1 MHAAEETASAAAAS
15 AAAASAAARST
26 ADRSSEPS
34 RPLQP
39 WRTWLR
45 RYWFIALPLPV
56 YLACLAHVWP
66 GFNTNDSTWQRAQ
79 FASGQY
85 SKHHSLLDTYV
96 FQGLL
101 GRNDLG
107 TTNLI
112 QSIVLASCII
122 ATLALLTRHL
132 SRRWIAALTLAYALY
147 PLFPL
152 YATIRTKDTVA
163 AGFTLLLAVALY
175 ELIASSERVDR
186 LSGSS
191 ERGEGGGRLSESGSR
206 SSKSNRLGIRDCSG
220 SRSMAD
226 TPVGPDA
233 TSTADD
239 AYTAL
244 PTAGTSRIGHSSAG
258 SPDEAT
264 AGSSIGTRQRLRAHA
279 SRITSPLLNSPWF
292 IAAVA
297 VLLFICNEYRKNNI
311 LFVLAVLVFLVIRYR
326 AQWKR
331 VVALIAAFA
340 MLTAA
345 WGVFEDYGLKAEPSE
360 TTEMLGVPLQQIG
373 YIYHENQNG
382 NPQNLPESADRY
394 FTSFRSADDWAK
406 NYQPL
411 IADQEKLFE
420 LDNGDLPEFLRHWA
434 SLCFSNFGSCVT
446 AYWQFEGSLVNPL
459 MVANDQYLY
468 ASGITHT
475 APEVLAE
482 SPVGLVPHYLLNVAL
497 LDWWLVALAI
507 MAVRRG
513 RAQLLSLFL
522 IPVGI
527 VLSIMVAA
535 LNVELRVLLAVF
547 LCAPMLTAVCLGDQ
561 DAGRLG
567 DPSCRD
573 EPTVRDSAREQ
584 ESFDEGH
591 DLSKAD

>member
-1 MHAAEETASAAAAS
+1 MHMHAAEETAS
-15 AAAASAAARST
+15 AAASAAARST

-85 SKHHSLLDTYV
+85 SKHHSLLDTFV

-101 GRNDLG
+101 GHNDLG

-122 ATLALLTRHL
+122 AALALLTRHL
-132 SRRWIAALTLAYALY
+132 SRRWIAALTLVYALY

-175 ELIASSERVDR
+175 ELIASSGGGGR

-191 ERGEGGGRLSESGSR
+191 ERGGGGGRLSESGSR
-206 SSKSNRLGIRDCSG
+206 SSKSNRLGTRDCSG

-226 TPVGPDA
+226 GTVGPDA

-239 AYTAL
+239 AYTAS
-244 PTAGTSRIGHSSAG
+244 PAAGTSRIEHSAG
-258 SPDEAT
+258 APAEAT

-279 SRITSPLLNSPWF
+279 SCITSPLLNNPWF

-311 LFVLAVLVFLVIRYR
+311 LFVVAVLVFLAIRYR

-345 WGVFEDYGLKAEPSE
+345 WGAFEDYGLKAEPSE

-434 SLCFSNFGSCVT
+434 SLCFSNFGSCVN

-482 SPVGLVPHYLLNVAL
+482 SPMGLVPHYLLNVAL

-513 RAQLLSLFL
+513 RARLLPLFL
-522 IPVGI
+522 IPAGI

-547 LCAPMLTAVCLGDQ
+547 LCTPMLTAVCLGNQ
-561 DAGRLG
+561 DACRLG
-567 DPSCRD
+567 DPSCLD

-584 ESFDEGH
+584 ESFDEGRAL
-591 DLSKAD
+591 LSRID

>member
-1 MHAAEETASAAAAS
+1 M
-15 AAAASAAARST
+15 
-26 ADRSSEPS
+26 
-34 RPLQP
+34 
-39 WRTWLR
+39 
-45 RYWFIALPLPV
+45 

-85 SKHHSLLDTYV
+85 SKHHSLLDTFV

-132 SRRWIAALTLAYALY
+132 SRRWVAALTLVYALY

-175 ELIASSERVDR
+175 ELIASS
-186 LSGSS
+186 GS
-191 ERGEGGGRLSESGSR
+191 GGRLSGGGSQFNTRGCHGSR
-206 SSKSNRLGIRDCSG
+206 NP
-220 SRSMAD
+220 AD
-226 TPVGPDA
+226 WTVGPDA
-233 TSTADD
+233 AGTADGT
-239 AYTAL
+239 YTTS
-244 PTAGTSRIGHSSAG
+244 PTASTSHFEHSAG
-258 SPDEAT
+258 SST
-264 AGSSIGTRQRLRAHA
+264 GSSTGTRQRLRAQA

-311 LFVLAVLVFLVIRYR
+311 LFVLAVLVFLAIRYR

-331 VVALIAAFA
+331 VAALIAAFA
-340 MLTAA
+340 LLTAA
-345 WGVFEDYGLKAEPSE
+345 WSAFEDYGLKAEPSE

-434 SLCFSNFGSCVT
+434 SLCFSNFGSCVN

-507 MAVRRG
+507 AAVRRG
-513 RAQLLSLFL
+513 RARLLPLFL
-522 IPVGI
+522 IPAGI

-547 LCAPMLTAVCLGDQ
+547 LCTPMLTAVCLGVQ
-561 DAGRLG
+561 GAGAGKEFRSIPDASH
-567 DPSCRD
+567 PNS
-573 EPTVRDSAREQ
+573 V
-584 ESFDEGH
+584 
-591 DLSKAD
+591 

>member
-1 MHAAEETASAAAAS
+1 MHMHAAEETASAAAAS
-15 AAAASAAARST
+15 AAARST
-26 ADRSSEPS
+26 ADHSSGPS
-34 RPLQP
+34 HPLQS

-79 FASGQY
+79 FAGGQY
-85 SKHHSLLDTYV
+85 SKHHSLLDTFV

-122 ATLALLTRHL
+122 AALALLTRHL
-132 SRRWIAALTLAYALY
+132 SRKWIAALTLVYALY

-175 ELIASSERVDR
+175 ELIASS
-186 LSGSS
+186 GS
-191 ERGEGGGRLSESGSR
+191 GGRLGRSSGRGGRPSESGSR
-206 SSKSNRLGIRDCSG
+206 SSKSNRLGTRDRSG

-226 TPVGPDA
+226 GTVGPDA
-233 TSTADD
+233 AGTADGT
-239 AYTAL
+239 YTTSPA
-244 PTAGTSRIGHSSAG
+244 AGTSRIEHSAG

-264 AGSSIGTRQRLRAHA
+264 AGSSIGTRQRLRAQA

-297 VLLFICNEYRKNNI
+297 VLLFICNEYRKNNV
-311 LFVLAVLVFLVIRYR
+311 LFVVAVLVFLAIRYR

-331 VVALIAAFA
+331 VAALIAAFA
-340 MLTAA
+340 LLTAA
-345 WGVFEDYGLKAEPSE
+345 WGAFEDYGLKAEPSE
-360 TTEMLGVPLQQIG
+360 ITEMLGVPLQQIG

-382 NPQNLPESADRY
+382 NPQNLPEPADRY

-475 APEVLAE
+475 APEVLAGL
-482 SPVGLVPHYLLNVAL
+482 PVGLVPHYLLNVAL

-507 MAVRRG
+507 MAARRG
-513 RAQLLSLFL
+513 RARLLPLFL
-522 IPVGI
+522 IPAGI

-547 LCAPMLTAVCLGDQ
+547 LCTPMLTAVCLGDR
-561 DAGRLG
+561 DACRLR
-567 DPSCRD
+567 DPRCLD
-573 EPTVRDSAREQ
+573 APTVQDTAREH
-584 ESFDEGH
+584 ESFDEGRAL
-591 DLSKAD
+591 LSRID

>member
-1 MHAAEETASAAAAS
+1 
-15 AAAASAAARST
+15 
-26 ADRSSEPS
+26 
-34 RPLQP
+34 
-39 WRTWLR
+39 
-45 RYWFIALPLPV
+45 
-56 YLACLAHVWP
+56 
-66 GFNTNDSTWQRAQ
+66 
-79 FASGQY
+79 
-85 SKHHSLLDTYV
+85 
-96 FQGLL
+96 
-101 GRNDLG
+101 
-107 TTNLI
+107 
-112 QSIVLASCII
+112 
-122 ATLALLTRHL
+122 
-132 SRRWIAALTLAYALY
+132 
-147 PLFPL
+147 
-152 YATIRTKDTVA
+152 
-163 AGFTLLLAVALY
+163 
-175 ELIASSERVDR
+175 
-186 LSGSS
+186 
-191 ERGEGGGRLSESGSR
+191 
-206 SSKSNRLGIRDCSG
+206 
-220 SRSMAD
+220 MAD
-226 TPVGPDA
+226 APVGPDA

-244 PTAGTSRIGHSSAG
+244 PAAGTSRIEHSAG
-258 SPDEAT
+258 SPAEAT
-264 AGSSIGTRQRLRAHA
+264 AGSPAGTGQRLRAQA

-311 LFVLAVLVFLVIRYR
+311 LFVLALLVFLAIRYR

-345 WGVFEDYGLKAEPSE
+345 WGVFEDYGLKAVPSE

-382 NPQNLPESADRY
+382 NPQNLPEPADRY

-482 SPVGLVPHYLLNVAL
+482 SPMGLVPHYLLNVAL

-507 MAVRRG
+507 AAVRRG
-513 RAQLLSLFL
+513 RARLLPLFL
-522 IPVGI
+522 IPAGI

-547 LCAPMLTAVCLGDQ
+547 LCTPMLTAVCLGGAD
-561 DAGRLG
+561 RLG
-567 DPSCRD
+567 DSNCLD
-573 EPTVRDSAREQ
+573 APTVRDTAREH
-584 ESFDEGH
+584 ESFDE
-591 DLSKAD
+591 DRALLSRID

>member
-1 MHAAEETASAAAAS
+1 M
-15 AAAASAAARST
+15 
-26 ADRSSEPS
+26 
-34 RPLQP
+34 
-39 WRTWLR
+39 
-45 RYWFIALPLPV
+45 PLPV

-79 FASGQY
+79 FAGGQY

-175 ELIASSERVDR
+175 ELIASSG
-186 LSGSS
+186 SGGRIGESS
-191 ERGEGGGRLSESGSR
+191 GRGGGGGRIGGR
-206 SSKSNRLGIRDCSG
+206 GCRGNHNP
-220 SRSMAD
+220 AD
-226 TPVGPDA
+226 GTVGPDA
-233 TSTADD
+233 AGTADGT
-239 AYTAL
+239 YTTS
-244 PTAGTSRIGHSSAG
+244 PTAGTSCFEHSAG
-258 SPDEAT
+258 SPAEAT
-264 AGSSIGTRQRLRAHA
+264 AGSSTGTRQRLRAHA

-311 LFVLAVLVFLVIRYR
+311 LFVLAVLVFLAIRYR

-345 WGVFEDYGLKAEPSE
+345 WGSFEDYGLKAEPSE

-420 LDNGDLPEFLRHWA
+420 LSNDDLPEFLSNWA
-434 SLCFSNFGSCVT
+434 SLCFSNFGSCVN

-482 SPVGLVPHYLLNVAL
+482 SPMGLVPHYLLNVAL